1 MKSFFEGHAMVEEPF
16 LEKDLTSCVLARLDF
31 EYTPIVVQINAKDSV
46 LWQKLQD
53 VLLSYESRLEQLN
66 ALMNKRPQG

>member
-1 MKSFFEGHAMVEEPF
+1 MVLPFKPLKKKKNKTLKEHLNKMKSFFEGHAMVEEPF

-46 LWQKLQD
+46 LWQKL
-53 VLLSYESRLEQLN
+53 
-66 ALMNKRPQG
+66 